1 MQSEESHPCIYR
13 TVTALGRPYLPSP
26 LSSQTNWVMA
36 VDDKKQWGSQIYIYK
51 VQYYCMN
58 KTSGSWHRYTLAL
71 IKYTFLWSW
80 TWQKI
85 SLIWMFSSTLSHL
98 WSVELQQVFFVQ
110 QDQLCIHF
118 GKKKNLNTNIVFVCT
133 SISPDYFID
142 LLLLSCRISTR
153 VGGCYKSTLYYKVQ
167 SWYKHSQFHLYH
179 TSGDTCDL
187 NKGVNAINIW
197 LIVFIFKHTN
207 SFLCSTGIVR
217 KRVNKYFVQLAS
229 VFP

>member
-118 GKKKNLNTNIVFVCT
+118 GKKKIWIQTLFLFALVSVQTT
-133 SISPDYFID
+133 LLISYS
-142 LLLLSCRISTR
+142 L
-153 VGGCYKSTLYYKVQ
+153 VAG
-167 SWYKHSQFHLYH
+167 
-179 TSGDTCDL
+179 
-187 NKGVNAINIW
+187 
-197 LIVFIFKHTN
+197 
-207 SFLCSTGIVR
+207 FLPG
-217 KRVNKYFVQLAS
+217 
-229 VFP
+229 

>member
-1 MQSEESHPCIYR
+1 MIKNNGVHR
-13 TVTALGRPYLPSP
+13 
-26 LSSQTNWVMA
+26 
-36 VDDKKQWGSQIYIYK
+36 YIYK
-51 VQYYCMN
+51 VQHYCMN
-58 KTSGSWHRYTLAL
+58 KTSDSWHRYTLAL

-98 WSVELQQVFFVQ
+98 WSVELQTSV
-110 QDQLCIHF
+110 LCPARPTLHTF
-118 GKKKNLNTNIVFVCT
+118 WKKKKFNTNIVFVCT

-153 VGGCYKSTLYYKVQ
+153 VGGCYKSALHYKVQ
-167 SWYKHSQFHLYH
+167 SRYKHSQFHLYH

-217 KRVNKYFVQLAS
+217 KHVNKYFVQLAS